1 MNKDLFGQALL
12 DFHNHNSPED
22 LITWTSISDKDVLP
36 VSYLF
41 RDYDQMPSIEQAALK
56 ACKGTTLDVGC
67 GSGSHALW
75 LQNKGIKVKGI
86 DISEGAITVAKS
98 RGLNN
103 CECISLTDEL
113 EHFDT
118 IILLMN
124 GSGIFKELH
133 QVTHHLKHLKLL
145 LNPGGQI
152 LIDSSDIIYMYE
164 DEDGGT
170 WLDIQN
176 DYYGNLD
183 YFISYKG
190 EEAPPMKWLYLDF
203 QRLKQACHI
212 AGLHCEKI
220 MDGPHYDYLARIT
233 PILD

>member
-1 MNKDLFGQALL
+1 MNRDLFGQALL
-12 DFHNHNSPED
+12 DYYNQNSPED
-22 LITWTSISDKDVLP
+22 IMTWTSISDKDVLP

-41 RDYDQMPSIEQAALK
+41 RDFDQMPSIEQEALK

-67 GSGSHALW
+67 GSGSHSIW

-86 DISEGAITVAKS
+86 DISEGAIKVARS
-98 RGLNN
+98 RGLIN
-103 CECISLTDEL
+103 CECLSLLDEI
-113 EHFDT
+113 ERFDT

-133 QVTHHLKHLKLL
+133 QVTDHLKHLKSL

-152 LIDSSDIIYMYE
+152 LIDSSDIVYMYQ

-170 WLDIQN
+170 WLDVQN
-176 DYYGNLD
+176 KYYGDLD

-190 EEAPPMKWLYLDF
+190 EEALAMKWLYLDF
-203 QRLKQACHI
+203 ERLKQACHI
-212 AGLHCEKI
+212 VGLFCEKI

-233 PILD
+233 PIID